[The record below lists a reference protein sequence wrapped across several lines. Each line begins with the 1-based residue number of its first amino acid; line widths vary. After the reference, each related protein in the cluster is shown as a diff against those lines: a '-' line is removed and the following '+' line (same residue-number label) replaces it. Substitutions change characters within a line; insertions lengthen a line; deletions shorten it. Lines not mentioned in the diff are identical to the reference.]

1 MRFNALALVA
11 SAIVLGAC
19 GGGNDAGTSG
29 DTPAP
34 APGGAAGG
42 TAGGAAAT
50 PAPITG
56 TTHVVNMVGDDKGYR
71 FEPANIPIK
80 AGDGIRFV
88 SVSIPPHNVG
98 FDPAL
103 IPDDV
108 EGQLNAN
115 MPETMAPLEGKML
128 ATVGESYTVSF
139 ANIKPGT
146 YRVHCTPHR
155 PMNMY
160 GTITVQ

>member
-11 SAIVLGAC
+11 SAIVLSAC
-19 GGGNDAGTSG
+19 GPQDAGTSG

-34 APGGAAGG
+34 TPTVTPATP
-42 TAGGAAAT
+42 AT

-56 TTHVVNMVGDDKGYR
+56 TTHTVNMVGDDKGYR
-71 FEPANIPIK
+71 FEPSTITIK
-80 AGDGIRFV
+80 AGDGIKFV

-98 FDPAL
+98 FDAAD

-108 EGQLNAN
+108 EPQLDAN
-115 MPETMAPLEGKML
+115 MPDKMLPLQGKML
-128 ATVGESYTVSF
+128 NTVNESYTMSF
-139 ANIKPGT
+139 GNIKPGT

-160 GTITVQ
+160 GTVTVQ

>member
-19 GGGNDAGTSG
+19 SGGNDARTSG

-34 APGGAAGG
+34 TPGGAP
-42 TAGGAAAT
+42 AGGAPAAT
-50 PAPITG
+50 ANPAPITG
-56 TTHVVNMVGDDKGYR
+56 QTITVNMVGDDKGYR
-71 FEPANIPIK
+71 FEPADIKIK
-80 AGDGIRFV
+80 AGDGIKFV

-98 FDPAL
+98 FDPAMV
-103 IPDDV
+103 PDDV
-108 EGQLNAN
+108 EPQLDAN
-115 MPETMAPLEGKML
+115 MPDRIGPLEGKML
-128 ATVGESYTVSF
+128 TTVGESYTVSF
-139 ANIKPGT
+139 ANVKPGT

-160 GTITVQ
+160 GTITVE

>member
-19 GGGNDAGTSG
+19 GGNDAGSSG
-29 DTPAP
+29 DTPTP
-34 APGGAAGG
+34 APGGATGG
-42 TAGGAAAT
+42 TGAAAAT

-56 TTHVVNMVGDDKGYR
+56 TTHTVNMVGDDKGYR
-71 FEPANIPIK
+71 FEPANITVK
-80 AGDGIRFV
+80 AGDGIKFV

-98 FDPAL
+98 FDPADVA
-103 IPDDV
+103 DDA
-108 EGQLNAN
+108 EPQLDAN
-115 MPETMAPLEGKML
+115 MPEKMGPLEGKML

-139 ANIKPGT
+139 GNVKPGT